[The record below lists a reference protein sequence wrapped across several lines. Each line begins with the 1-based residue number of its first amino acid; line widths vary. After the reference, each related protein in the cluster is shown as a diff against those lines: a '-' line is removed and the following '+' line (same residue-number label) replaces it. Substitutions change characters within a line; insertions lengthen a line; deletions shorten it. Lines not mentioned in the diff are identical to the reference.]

1 MARVSLIE
9 EKGHPELAELIARMR
24 GARRGSLINI
34 YRMLLHSPT
43 LAATWFEHLNAV
55 RWKTQLDGKLREL
68 VIIRVGILNRVDYVI
83 KTHVP
88 KLALEEGLMLEQ
100 CDALADWRNSGLFT
114 DVQRAALAYTDVMT
128 RDITVPDAVHAE
140 LRRHFS
146 ERQIVELA
154 VLIGTYN
161 MHTRVLA
168 ALQIDPE
175 PAQA

>member
-9 EKGHPELAELIARMR
+9 EKGRPELAELIARMR

-68 VIIRVGILNRVDYVI
+68 VVIRVGILNRVDYVI
-83 KTHVP
+83 KAHVP
-88 KLALEEGLMLEQ
+88 KLALEEGLTLEQ
-100 CDALADWRNSGLFT
+100 CGALADWHNSGLFAEA
-114 DVQRAALAYTDVMT
+114 QRAALAYTDVMT
-128 RDITVPDAVHAE
+128 RDIRVPDAVHAE

-175 PAQA
+175 PVQA